1 MPMPMPIAAGKS
13 IVYDLW
19 PFPSQMQQQQQQHL
33 QRRRRLFYYYV
44 AAVRR
49 YLCLSVHVCVS
60 VCCTCVYV
68 VSSLCL
74 FMWNAIITIICL
86 IYDSIL

>member
-1 MPMPMPIAAGKS
+1 MTMPMPIAAGKS

-19 PFPSQMQQQQQQHL
+19 PDSAAAAAAASIAASGLVLLCSCSSQISL
-33 QRRRRLFYYYV
+33 S
-44 AAVRR
+44 
-49 YLCLSVHVCVS
+49 LSVHVCVS